1 MCHKYPCGIAL
12 VYVESD
18 HNDDDDDRDGDAIEQ
33 RPNLSVTKPWRIKF
47 KKAKSQLNSARENF
61 HFQYVR

>member
-18 HNDDDDDRDGDAIEQ
+18 HSDVDADDRDGDGDGD
-33 RPNLSVTKPWRIKF
+33 RPTTKVERYKTLTHQI
-47 KKAKSQLNSARENF
+47 
-61 HFQYVR
+61 

>member
-18 HNDDDDDRDGDAIEQ
+18 HNDDDDDDDRDGD
-33 RPNLSVTKPWRIKF
+33 RPSSNDQTWALQNPDASNLKKP
-47 KKAKSQLNSARENF
+47 KAN
-61 HFQYVR
+61 